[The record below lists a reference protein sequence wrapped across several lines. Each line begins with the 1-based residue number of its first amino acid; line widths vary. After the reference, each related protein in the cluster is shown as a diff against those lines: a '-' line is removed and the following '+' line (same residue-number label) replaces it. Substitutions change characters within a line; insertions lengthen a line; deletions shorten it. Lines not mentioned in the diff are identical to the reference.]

1 VDGSDALDWKMGRML
16 TEIRK
21 RELLTAPA

>member
-1 VDGSDALDWKMGRML
+1 VDNSDALGWKMGRVL